1 MPVIIERKDY
11 GRWLDADEKA
21 APPMDMLHPC
31 AVDRMHPWPVGDRVG
46 NTRNNDASLLDPVD
60 SRDESAQGQLF

>member
-1 MPVIIERKDY
+1 
-11 GRWLDADEKA
+11 
-21 APPMDMLHPC
+21 MDMLHPC